1 MWGGCGVHALPPANS
16 IYSSILFLSSF
27 LPPFHPTKVAC
38 HNSVGFGKI
47 PITVINVDGFYDGII
62 QQIARAASDK
72 ILYST
77 PDDTMHVEAT
87 VKGALTWCAGKV
99 KALKEAGEATG
110 SDAVVLQARTTT
122 IIFQRRHSFLVGV
135 LVGFVGAV
143 LTVGEGALL
152 THLWK
157 KRQAG
162 RRS

>member
-1 MWGGCGVHALPPANS
+1 
-16 IYSSILFLSSF
+16 
-27 LPPFHPTKVAC
+27 VAC

-72 ILYST
+72 ILYAT
-77 PDDTMHVEAT
+77 PDDTMHVETT
-87 VKGALTWCAGKV
+87 VKGALSWSALKV

-122 IIFQRRHSFLVGV
+122 FIFHRRHSFLVGV

-143 LTVGEGALL
+143 LTVGEATLFSQL
-152 THLWK
+152 VK
-157 KRQAG
+157 KRQAN
-162 RRS
+162 RQS

>member
-1 MWGGCGVHALPPANS
+1 M
-16 IYSSILFLSSF
+16 
-27 LPPFHPTKVAC
+27 AC

-72 ILYST
+72 ILYAT

-87 VKGALTWCAGKV
+87 VKGALAWCALKV
-99 KALKEAGEATG
+99 QALKDAGEVTG

-122 IIFQRRHSFLVGV
+122 FIFQRRHSFLIGV
-135 LVGFVGAV
+135 LAGFVGAV
-143 LTVGEGALL
+143 LTVGEAALF
-152 THLWK
+152 TQLWK
-157 KRQAG
+157 KRAG

>member
-1 MWGGCGVHALPPANS
+1 
-16 IYSSILFLSSF
+16 
-27 LPPFHPTKVAC
+27 VAC

-72 ILYST
+72 ILYAT

-87 VKGALTWCAGKV
+87 VKGALAWCALKV
-99 KALKEAGEATG
+99 KALKDAGEVTG

-122 IIFQRRHSFLVGV
+122 FIFQRRHSFLVGV
-135 LVGFVGAV
+135 LVGFVGAL
-143 LTVGEGALL
+143 LTVGEAALF
-152 THLWK
+152 TQLWK